1 MMCSVSPKGGVG
13 GGLCPPFIEL
23 DVVTGCF
30 DLCRLIGPLSGGNT
44 AYIIMY
50 VYIVKAWRCMCTRYQ
65 LYVYCVLVEKLM
77 YGSFL

>member
-1 MMCSVSPKGGVG
+1 M
-13 GGLCPPFIEL
+13 PPFIEL

-30 DLCRLIGPLSGGNT
+30 DLCRLIGFPPPFAPLSGGNT
-44 AYIIMY
+44 ACIIMY
-50 VYIVKAWRCMCTRYQ
+50 VKAWRCMYTRYQ